1 MIRRIRIVP
10 CIATTLLI
18 TMAAFAGDLA
28 PAPQPPDAVKVLALE
43 VLKIL
48 VETNTA

>member
-1 MIRRIRIVP
+1 MIRRIRIAP
-10 CIATTLLI
+10 SIAATLLI
-18 TMAAFAGDLA
+18 AVSAFAGDLP